1 MYNILALFI
10 GAIISIMLSF
20 NGTLESNV
28 GSTYSVVII
37 HAVGLITILIVAA
50 AKKEKFI
57 IKESIPFYLYLGGIF
72 GVMLTLVNVI
82 TIGSIG
88 VALTTALA
96 VFGQLVFS
104 SLVDHF
110 GLFGLDKYKFNPK
123 KLIGFMIVLIG
134 LVIMTIA

>member
-50 AKKEKFI
+50 
-57 IKESIPFYLYLGGIF
+57 
-72 GVMLTLVNVI
+72 
-82 TIGSIG
+82 
-88 VALTTALA
+88 
-96 VFGQLVFS
+96 
-104 SLVDHF
+104 
-110 GLFGLDKYKFNPK
+110 
-123 KLIGFMIVLIG
+123 
-134 LVIMTIA
+134 

>member
-1 MYNILALFI
+1 MYNILALLI
-10 GAIISIMLSF
+10 GALISIMISF
-20 NGTLESNV
+20 NSGLEGYV

-37 HAVGLITILIVAA
+37 HAVGLIAILIVAA
-50 AKKEKFI
+50 IKKEKI
-57 IKESIPFYLYLGGIF
+57 VIKESIPFYLFLGGIF

-110 GLFGLDKYKFNPK
+110 GLFGLTKYEFNRK
-123 KLIGFMIVLIG
+123 KIVGLFIVFIG
-134 LVIMTIA
+134 LVIMTMA

>member
-1 MYNILALFI
+1 MYNILALLI
-10 GAIISIMLSF
+10 GALISIMISF
-20 NGTLESNV
+20 NSGLEGYV

-37 HAVGLITILIVAA
+37 HAVGLIAILIVATI
-50 AKKEKFI
+50 KKEKI
-57 IKESIPFYLYLGGIF
+57 VIKEAIPFYLFLGGIF

-110 GLFGLDKYKFNPK
+110 GLFGLTKYEFNPK
-123 KLIGFMIVLIG
+123 KLVGLFIVLVG
-134 LVIMTIA
+134 LVIMTMA

>member
-1 MYNILALFI
+1 MIDRIFIGGFYMYNILALFI

-57 IKESIPFYLYLGGIF
+57 RRVWYETK
-72 GVMLTLVNVI
+72 
-82 TIGSIG
+82 
-88 VALTTALA
+88 A
-96 VFGQLVFS
+96 
-104 SLVDHF
+104 
-110 GLFGLDKYKFNPK
+110 
-123 KLIGFMIVLIG
+123 
-134 LVIMTIA
+134 